1 MQRGLYRLKTGL
13 PPPSNPIK
21 PTLVNSII
29 DFLFVTIFYCMY
41 DICIMHNGTLCLL
54 YALFKNSKKKLTAY
68 LHSPNYMYLYA
79 DKTNRFVE

>member
-1 MQRGLYRLKTGL
+1 MKTGL
-13 PPPSNPIK
+13 PPPSKPIK
-21 PTLVNSII
+21 PTLVNSKI

-41 DICIMHNGTLCLL
+41 DICILHNGTRSLL

-68 LHSPNYMYLYA
+68 LHPPNYMYLYA

>member
-1 MQRGLYRLKTGL
+1 MKTGL
-13 PPPSNPIK
+13 LPPSK
-21 PTLVNSII
+21 PKKTTLVNSII
-29 DFLFVTIFYCMY
+29 GFLFVTIFYYMY
-41 DICIMHNGTLCLL
+41 DICILHNGTRSQL